1 MSRIYNNYENIKEV
15 KQKMIVKIEEL
26 QRELEIVESKL
37 EESKND
43 FDTPLASKFRIK
55 ANELIKSETK
65 TIETLLL
72 PYVTNLDEV
81 SKRYETAYNELHSS
95 VQGDKA

>member
-1 MSRIYNNYENIKEV
+1 MSKIYNNYENIKEV
-15 KQKMIVKIEEL
+15 KQQMLDKITEL
-26 QRELEIVESKL
+26 QNELSIIESKL

-55 ANELIKSETK
+55 ANELIKNETK

-72 PYVTNLDEV
+72 PYVNNLEEV
-81 SKRYETAYNELHSS
+81 SQRYEIAYNELHSS
-95 VQGDKA
+95 VQGDEA

>member
-55 ANELIKSETK
+55 ANELIKNETK

-72 PYVTNLDEV
+72 PYVNNLDEV
-81 SKRYETAYNELHSS
+81 SQRYETAYNELHSS
-95 VQGDKA
+95 VQGDEA

>member
-55 ANELIKSETK
+55 ANELIKNETK